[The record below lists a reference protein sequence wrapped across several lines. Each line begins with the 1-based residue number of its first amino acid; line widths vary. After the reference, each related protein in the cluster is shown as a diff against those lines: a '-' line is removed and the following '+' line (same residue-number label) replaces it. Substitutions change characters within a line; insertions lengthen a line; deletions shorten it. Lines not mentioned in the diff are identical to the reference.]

1 MFLLFYSFSLL
12 KYLLSGSMIPSPT
25 PIMIRILIVMAGSN
39 PDIDSNPDIGSDS
52 DIDNDTGW
60 PGVWFGADMGWE
72 LIQ

>member
-1 MFLLFYSFSLL
+1 MFLLFYSLFLL
-12 KYLLSGSMIPSPT
+12 KYLLSGSMFPTPT
-25 PIMIRILIVMAGSN
+25 PIVILILIVMVGSN
-39 PDIDSNPDIGSDS
+39 PDIDSNSGIGSDS

>member
-1 MFLLFYSFSLL
+1 MFLLFYSLFLL

-25 PIMIRILIVMAGSN
+25 SIMIRILIVMAGSN
-39 PDIDSNPDIGSDS
+39 PDIDSNPGIGSDS